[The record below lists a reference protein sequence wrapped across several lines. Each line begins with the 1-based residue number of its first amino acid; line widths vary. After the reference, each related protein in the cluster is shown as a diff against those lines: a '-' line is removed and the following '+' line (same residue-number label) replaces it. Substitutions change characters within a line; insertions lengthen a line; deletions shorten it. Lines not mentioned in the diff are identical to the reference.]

1 MAKPSEV
8 YPGGTAMSAAEGGS
22 TLSPASAASLLA
34 VLAGF
39 VDELRAGGMPVSL
52 GEHLDA
58 AEALTHVPLDD
69 RDAFRGALATT
80 LVKQA
85 GHRQAFDTAF
95 DVWFSLHLDA
105 AGGRGSGE
113 HAGHDAGED
122 GSGDDDL
129 ARRLDA
135 ALRSGDPAA
144 LAELARRA
152 VTRHAGLRSGRR
164 LGTGSYELYQT
175 LRQLDLDGALA
186 RLAGATSGEDGD
198 DRGCEPLAARLAR
211 DELGERAARLRREIE
226 AEIRRRLVA
235 QQGVAAMG
243 QVLRRPLPA
252 DVELVHA
259 SRDELAELRRCLVP
273 LSRALAT
280 RLARR
285 RRHRRRGRL
294 DVRATVRHSLSSG
307 GVPVEPRFRHA
318 QVAKP
323 EIWVVA
329 DVSGS
334 VAAFARFTLAMVH
347 ALSGQ
352 FSAVRSFVFVDG
364 VDEVSRLFEEA
375 DDLDTAVRRINA
387 EAEVV
392 AGEGHSDYGA
402 ALGAFWA
409 RYGADVG
416 PRTTVLVLGDARS
429 NYHPAEP
436 WALAEL
442 SRAARHVYWLNPEPR
457 AYWDSGDS
465 VMGEYAPHCDG
476 VFECRNLRQLGRF
489 VERLS

>member
-1 MAKPSEV
+1 ML
-8 YPGGTAMSAAEGGS
+8 AA
-22 TLSPASAASLLA
+22 
-34 VLAGF
+34 LAGF
-39 VDELRAGGMPVSL
+39 VDELRALGMAVSL
-52 GEHLDA
+52 SEHLDA

-69 RDAFRGALATT
+69 RDAFKAALATT

-85 GHRQAFDTAF
+85 GHRSAFDTVF
-95 DVWFSLHLDA
+95 DVWFSLGLAEAVGDGSPDDEA
-105 AGGRGSGE
+105 GAGSGNSDAGG
-113 HAGHDAGED
+113 
-122 GSGDDDL
+122 DDL
-129 ARRLDA
+129 ARRLDE
-135 ALRSGDPAA
+135 ALASGDPAA
-144 LAELARRA
+144 LAELARTA
-152 VTRHAGLRSGRR
+152 VTRHAGLRADRR
-164 LGTGSYELYQT
+164 LGTGSFELYQT

-186 RLAGATSGEDGD
+186 RLARASFGEDDGD
-198 DRGCEPLAARLAR
+198 DFDPLAARLAR
-211 DELGERAARLRREIE
+211 EERGERATRLRSEIE
-226 AEIRRRLVA
+226 SEIRRRLVA
-235 QQGVAAMG
+235 EQGALAMA

-252 DVELVHA
+252 DIELVHA
-259 SRDELAELRRCLVP
+259 SRDELAELRRCLAP
-273 LSRALAT
+273 LARALAA

-307 GVPVEPRFRHA
+307 GVPVEPRFRRP

-334 VAAFARFTLAMVH
+334 VAAFARFTLALVH
-347 ALSGQ
+347 AISGQ

-364 VDEVSRLFEEA
+364 VDEVSCLFEGA

-402 ALGAFWA
+402 ALGAFWV
-409 RYGADVG
+409 RYGTDVG

-436 WALAEL
+436 WAVAEL
-442 SRAARHVYWLNPEPR
+442 ARAARHVYWLNPEPR

-489 VERLS
+489 VEVLT

>member
-1 MAKPSEV
+1 ML
-8 YPGGTAMSAAEGGS
+8 AA
-22 TLSPASAASLLA
+22 
-34 VLAGF
+34 LAGF
-39 VDELRAGGMPVSL
+39 VDELRAVGMPVSL

-58 AEALTHVPLDD
+58 AEALTVVPLDD
-69 RDAFRGALATT
+69 RLAFKATLAAT

-85 GHRQAFDTAF
+85 GHRPAFDTVF
-95 DVWFSLHLDA
+95 DVWFSPGLA
-105 AGGRGSGE
+105 AGLGDAGPDGGMVGGSG
-113 HAGHDAGED
+113 AGEGAD
-122 GSGDDDL
+122 EDDL

-144 LAELARRA
+144 LAEVARRA
-152 VTRHAGLRSGRR
+152 VARHAELRAGRR

-186 RLAGATSGEDGD
+186 RLVGASLGGGD
-198 DRGCEPLAARLAR
+198 DHEDLDPLATRLR
-211 DELGERAARLRREIE
+211 REELAGRAARLRSEVE
-226 AEIRRRLVA
+226 SEIRRRLVA
-235 QQGVAAMG
+235 EQGVPSLAR
-243 QVLRRPLPA
+243 VLRRPLPA
-252 DVELVHA
+252 DVELMHA
-259 SRDELAELRRCLVP
+259 SRDELAELRRCLAP
-273 LSRALAT
+273 LARALAA

-285 RRHRRRGRL
+285 RRHHRRGRL

-307 GVPVEPRFRHA
+307 GVPVEPRFRRA

-334 VAAFARFTLAMVH
+334 VAAFARFTLALVH
-347 ALSGQ
+347 AISGQ

-364 VDEVSRLFEEA
+364 VDEVSRLFEGA
-375 DDLDTAVRRINA
+375 DDLDTAVRRINR
-387 EAEVV
+387 EAQVV

-402 ALGAFWA
+402 ALAAFWV

-429 NYHPAEP
+429 NYHPAQP
-436 WALAEL
+436 WALGEVAGV
-442 SRAARHVYWLNPEPR
+442 ARHVYWLNPEPR

-465 VMGEYAPHCDG
+465 VMGEYAPYCDG
-476 VFECRNLRQLGRF
+476 VFECRNLRQLGSF
-489 VERLS
+489 VERLT